1 MTKKIIYNPATNAF
15 ESRDPDVAEI
25 SRELNKHRR
34 KDDQLPTYD
43 KVQGTFVKGDMKGAM
58 TDFNL
63 GATNLDNLNYHD
75 QLDKDHKSGNLF
87 GNTLNRMKIKGAA
100 SKKVNPKRKDNWD
113 IIHATMTPKER
124 RQFYKD
130 KKEKPKDMYD
140 DIPKVDLPKPQI
152 DLKIAENFAEKN
164 LQKQIEEERF
174 KKLMERKE
182 DPDLKRGLGSIT
194 YKLIKD

>member
-1 MTKKIIYNPATNAF
+1 
-15 ESRDPDVAEI
+15 
-25 SRELNKHRR
+25 
-34 KDDQLPTYD
+34 
-43 KVQGTFVKGDMKGAM
+43 
-58 TDFNL
+58 
-63 GATNLDNLNYHD
+63 
-75 QLDKDHKSGNLF
+75 
-87 GNTLNRMKIKGAA
+87 
-100 SKKVNPKRKDNWD
+100 
-113 IIHATMTPKER
+113 MTPKER